1 MRILKT
7 YESFREPFKFEENV
21 IDPILSIIRDH
32 QEYLTQP
39 ENLPQLAKLGYMYN
53 TLWYNGRICWGDD
66 GILHDKK
73 MMKKLRKQEDEDGES
88 GYWSFI
94 SCEDNPKYKIEMCN
108 PQNEEIENLIYD
120 AWAMHVREG
129 EGNMKSHPTATQ
141 FMNTIL
147 GGRKLTELEQKQLKK
162 NKTFDDWVEIMTD
175 DNYRYKSLFP
185 NRKSVAS
192 HLLCTI
198 GGGYGWNRDGFII
211 EQSGGADQDR
221 AGYGDWENAKFTG
234 EIKAEVDRILAI
246 PQLSETLDAA
256 HVYIE
261 DIHEKERK
269 KREDEEKS
277 FKQRILSAVK
287 SKLPNDETTE
297 DDIDDSW
304 IEEILASLKSKARDL
319 RSGSKDDKVDQ
330 EPYSQYYPISSSSNI
345 YAILSDEK
353 KNRLG
358 IQNFD
363 QSYIDAAIEVA
374 QEIMK
379 HEKRERSENVEF
391 ATKLLAK
398 FNIGDYASRVPKEVD
413 KYELLE
419 RIEDTF
425 LYITDS
431 LNKQSAPNNHELKQG
446 EYYLFLNDS
455 KNSDYADNNYSFAMS
470 LKGYNVPK
478 GYDITIEPLKSTPIY
493 KELSSIISKLSQ
505 IPEIKVIQIY
515 CDTVGKSYDPLLLTV
530 KMVVNKPKYDQELL
544 EENEMFKQQGFM
556 VGSNN
561 IALELKDV
569 ILRTQR
575 PKPLGKSHP
584 NNTSEGEYFSTAGP
598 FDVLDKSWNKLFEG
612 NIDERG
618 FNTLTLQGTSQRE
631 LKDWIKLEFKKMK
644 LSDPSYGTY
653 GINNND
659 RSKEGKKNLYRHKFF
674 LWLKNNQK

>member
-39 ENLPQLAKLGYMYN
+39 DNLPQLAKLGYMYN

-73 MMKKLRKQEDEDGES
+73 MLKKLREKEDEDGDTD
-88 GYWSFI
+88 YWSFI
-94 SCEDNPKYKIEMCN
+94 SCEENPKYKIEMCN

-120 AWAMHVREG
+120 AWAMHVRER
-129 EGNMKSHPTATQ
+129 EDKMSHPTATQ

-147 GGRKLTELEQKQLKK
+147 GSRKLTELEQKQLKK

-185 NRKSVAS
+185 DRKSVAS

-198 GGGYGWNRDGFII
+198 GGGYGWNRDGFIV

-261 DIHEKERK
+261 DLKEKDRK
-269 KREDEEKS
+269 KKEDEENKWKS
-277 FKQRILSAVK
+277 KIIAAVK
-287 SKLPNDETTE
+287 SKLPEDNTTE

-304 IEEILASLKSKARDL
+304 MEELLAGLKSKARDL
-319 RSGSKDDKVDQ
+319 RAGSSKESTQQK
-330 EPYSQYYPISSSSNI
+330 YRQYYPISSSSNI

-353 KNRLG
+353 RQRLG
-358 IQNFD
+358 IQKFD
-363 QSYIDAAIEVA
+363 QSYVDEAINIA
-374 QEIMK
+374 QEIMQN
-379 HEKRERSENVEF
+379 EKLERPENVEF

-398 FNIGDYASRVPKEVD
+398 FNIGDWASKVTKEVD

-419 RIEDTF
+419 EIEDVF
-425 LYITDS
+425 LYLTDR
-431 LNKQSAPNNHELKQG
+431 LNKQTTPNNYELKKD
-446 EYYLFLNDS
+446 EYYLYLNDT
-455 KNSDYADNNYSFAMS
+455 KNSDYADNNYNFCMS

-493 KELSSIISKLSQ
+493 SDLKSIISNLSK
-505 IPEIKVIQIY
+505 IPAIKVLQVY
-515 CDTVGKSYDPLLLTV
+515 CNTVGSQYDPLTLEI
-530 KMVVNKPKYDQELL
+530 KIIVNKPEYAKDIQE
-544 EENEMFKQQGFM
+544 EDEMLKQQGFM
-556 VGSNN
+556 VGSNS
-561 IALELKDV
+561 IALELKDY
-569 ILRTQR
+569 ILKTSK
-575 PKPLGKSHP
+575 PKPLGKSRP
-584 NNTSEGEYFSTAGP
+584 MNTSEGDYFSTNGQ
-598 FDVLDKSWNKLFEG
+598 FEVLNKSWVKLFDG

-618 FNTLTLQGTSQRE
+618 FNIISIEGTSHKDI
-631 LKDWIKLEFKKMK
+631 KDWVRSEFNKMK
-644 LSDPSYGTY
+644 LSDPGYGTY
-653 GINNND
+653 GIKGKSNQN
-659 RSKEGKKNLYRHKFF
+659 EGKKNLYRHRFF
-674 LWLKNNQK
+674 LWLKNNQM